1 MCKTSFKEYLILI
14 LKELHSLFDMKN
26 NFSMMQEVLI
36 ESI

>member
-1 MCKTSFKEYLILI
+1 MCKTSLKEYLILI
-14 LKELHSLFDMKN
+14 LKELQSLFDMKN